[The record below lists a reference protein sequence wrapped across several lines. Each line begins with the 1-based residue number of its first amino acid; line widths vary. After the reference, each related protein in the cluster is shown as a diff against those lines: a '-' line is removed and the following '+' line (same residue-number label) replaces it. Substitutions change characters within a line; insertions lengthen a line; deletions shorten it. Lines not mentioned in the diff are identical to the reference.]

1 MDKRIE
7 EMLAALREIEAKAQ
21 FALQHQPTTGAS
33 DLFHHVNKS
42 LAWIELKSYA
52 ARRGIK

>member
-33 DLFHHVNKS
+33 DLFRHVSKS